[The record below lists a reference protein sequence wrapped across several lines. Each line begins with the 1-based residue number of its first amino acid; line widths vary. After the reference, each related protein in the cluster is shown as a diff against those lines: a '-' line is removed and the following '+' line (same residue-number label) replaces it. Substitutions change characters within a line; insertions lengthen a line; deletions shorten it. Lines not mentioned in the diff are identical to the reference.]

1 MRHNQQLVDSLRDSV
16 DEDDAVPVDVAD
28 EELDELELD
37 VALLEDDCVRVLVLL
52 ELDVVVEVEDRV
64 EELDRVLEA
73 A

>member
-1 MRHNQQLVDSLRDSV
+1 MRHNQHLVDSLRDSV